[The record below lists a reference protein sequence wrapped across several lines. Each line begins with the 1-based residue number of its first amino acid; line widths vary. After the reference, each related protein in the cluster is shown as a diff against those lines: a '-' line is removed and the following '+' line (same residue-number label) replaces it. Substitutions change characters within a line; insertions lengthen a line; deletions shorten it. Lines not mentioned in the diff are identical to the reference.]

1 MSFLNNKFYKKKN
14 SLHNKICIA
23 DVSTIY
29 IYVRS
34 GLVTVLLVYVPQ
46 HMNFTINGKRKMT
59 SITYVFIIHI
69 FLSKV
74 IKISKCIFK
83 YGFFF
88 AVNTQLKLMLL
99 TLTVN

>member
-1 MSFLNNKFYKKKN
+1 MSFFNNKFYKKKN
-14 SLHNKICIA
+14 SLDSKICIA

-29 IYVRS
+29 IYVPS

-59 SITYVFIIHI
+59 CITYVFIIHI

>member
-14 SLHNKICIA
+14 SHDSKICIA

-74 IKISKCIFK
+74 IKFRNVFSNMD
-83 YGFFF
+83 FFCC
-88 AVNTQLKLMLL
+88 
-99 TLTVN
+99 